1 MRNSA
6 KGIRN
11 PTNDWNPESRFHW
24 QRIHNPERGI
34 QNPRLSQFPYMG
46 WYQFLSLYIK
56 GRCWQDSLL
65 LGNPIGINANPITLI
80 DLAFLKLIVC
90 VNYRVFSLYNMAA
103 EEEKRHIGK
112 RWDLG
117 SSLRIGRLVMLLFGK
132 YQRSLITYCFASIHS
147 LHWVK
152 TNSPLGGL

>member
-11 PTNDWNPESRFHW
+11 PTNDCNPESRFHY
-24 QRIHNPERGI
+24 QRIRNPESGI
-34 QNPRLSQFPYMG
+34 QNPSSTCKESGIQRVESRIQDSLGFPYMG

-65 LGNPIGINANPITLI
+65 PGNPVDINASPITLI
-80 DLAFLKLIVC
+80 DLAFLNLIVC
-90 VNYRVFSLYNMAA
+90 VDYGVLLFFNMVA
-103 EEEKRHIGK
+103 EGEKRHIGK

-117 SSLRIGRLVMLLFGK
+117 SNLWICSHGF
-132 YQRSLITYCFASIHS
+132 F
-147 LHWVK
+147 W
-152 TNSPLGGL
+152 